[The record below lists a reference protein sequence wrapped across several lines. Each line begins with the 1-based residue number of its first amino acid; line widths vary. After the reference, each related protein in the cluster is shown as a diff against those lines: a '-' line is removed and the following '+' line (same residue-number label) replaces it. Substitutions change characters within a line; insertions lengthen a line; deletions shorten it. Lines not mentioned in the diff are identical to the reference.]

1 MLPPIAAVGDPLGD
15 CVGGSGL
22 WTRTS
27 VSATSFPCAGKSS
40 HPRGCSRHMLCVAAL
55 TRGVDL
61 RAVGSR
67 HHPTSNNLL
76 RVPGAAA
83 GHPDASS
90 CGISTECPRG
100 ARRAPRARRCIL
112 CFHHSLAE
120 QVPVG
125 AADLLSLCDRC
136 SPEMHPRCARPWLAF
151 LLIAVGRRLHTLR
164 WVFARYDSIGR
175 LGYRRA
181 EKDMLCPGSPRGTD
195 EATPAS
201 ACGVRAR
208 CYQDRPYS
216 LSQTCLTV
224 HPPGPTAPR
233 SLMLRT
239 HGVHGV

>member
-1 MLPPIAAVGDPLGD
+1 MLWGH
-15 CVGGSGL
+15 
-22 WTRTS
+22 
-27 VSATSFPCAGKSS
+27 AT
-40 HPRGCSRHMLCVAAL
+40 V
-55 TRGVDL
+55 
-61 RAVGSR
+61 
-67 HHPTSNNLL
+67 HHPTTYFGS
-76 RVPGAAA
+76 
-83 GHPDASS
+83 
-90 CGISTECPRG
+90 
-100 ARRAPRARRCIL
+100 RARLQAIL
-112 CFHHSLAE
+112 MRRPAGFPQSALVVLAVLLVHGVAFCAANHSLAE

-195 EATPAS
+195 AATPAS